1 MYRIIF
7 FFNKNSLC
15 RGEINAQSFAVF
27 FFKYIIF
34 DIENK
39 IFYEKCFNFQFYH
52 LVEKKIL
59 TQSYIETQKKY

>member
-34 DIENK
+34 DIGNK
-39 IFYEKCFNFQFYH
+39 IFYEKCFNF
-52 LVEKKIL
+52 
-59 TQSYIETQKKY
+59 